1 LKEKKIQSVTKT
13 TNHNEEDIMKRNA
26 ILVFL
31 ALVVAGMMMT
41 GPARGGDNRAE
52 LEAVVNEYIAVC
64 EAKSMMLNSS
74 SENIRRAAMHACLRA
89 TFCRNSKAVLIDEM
103 VANNVA
109 PKEHTVHHYLNAR
122 FKQIVSAGEMA
133 LK

>member
-1 LKEKKIQSVTKT
+1 MKRKT
-13 TNHNEEDIMKRNA
+13 TA
-26 ILVFL
+26 IL
-31 ALVVAGMMMT
+31 LVMVVSGMMMT
-41 GPARGGDNRAE
+41 GPAIGGGSRAD
-52 LEAVVNEYIAVC
+52 LEAIVNDYIANG
-64 EAKSMMLNSS
+64 EAKAAMLNSS
-74 SENIRRAAMHACLRA
+74 SENIRRAAVHACLRA

-122 FKQIVSAGEMA
+122 FNEVVSARELA